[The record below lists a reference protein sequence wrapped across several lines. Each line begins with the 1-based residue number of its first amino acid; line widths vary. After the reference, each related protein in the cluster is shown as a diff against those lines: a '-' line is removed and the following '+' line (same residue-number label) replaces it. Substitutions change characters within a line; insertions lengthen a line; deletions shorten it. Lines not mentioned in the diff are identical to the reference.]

1 MKKPKLNLFLILIT
15 LLGLVACAETKDSAS
30 ELLVLAGRAIAL
42 SNKDVFIQGTV
53 KGPGSIRNAS
63 VQAFPTPADGKCVKD
78 DGKINGDPIA
88 SAVSDENGKYSFTYR
103 KTGGVL
109 CVVVTPSD
117 GSEIEVFSPITKTK
131 SPKPWSGGNPLMAV
145 INEPSN
151 RSSFGIG
158 ALNKTV
164 NVTPFTR
171 MAARRFSALTA
182 MNGGARLKSKV
193 FMRISNT
200 NTGYG
205 ARGKVGSPKVE
216 FAANNAN
223 SLLDKATEDVENAF
237 FPKRDKTNFE
247 LESAD
252 VEDPGYALKLGGIG
266 IRADK
271 YGGGSADGDSTT
283 EDFETVIHFME
294 EDFSDGRFDGKK
306 IDPTTNQVAGMTA
319 GEFGGVV
326 ADALEADKFLSDTYK
341 ADITEYDGYDD
352 EYAGSDE
359 DWFFC
364 DSDSLDAEC
373 SLAYTPGTPPEIWIF
388 GPDGELIDLNGTT
401 DFGQVGA
408 GVGGSSRTAEF
419 TIVNSGGLDLV
430 LTLPLA
436 LTTNSQFQI
445 VSQPSSVVAPGDA
458 AFFQIEFTPTT
469 ATNYTDDTTVI
480 SNDEV
485 YSPYPFTMTGE
496 GINLGSGLVLH
507 WEFNGNANDTSG
519 NGLNGTVTSA
529 SLTMDLFGTA
539 NQAYNFN
546 GSSSLIN
553 LGGSALAALSGSS
566 SVTFSAWVSPTDTS
580 NTRAIISQDG
590 FELAFDSDN
599 IVFSVDTGTA
609 TSLIYPIN
617 SFDFVDSWNLITGVY
632 DGTNLELYVNGVS
645 VGTQAKTGNLIG
657 TGSFRVGT
665 NVGSGF
671 FSGDLDDIRIYNTAL
686 SATQIEVLYLQD

>member
-1 MKKPKLNLFLILIT
+1 M
-15 LLGLVACAETKDSAS
+15 
-30 ELLVLAGRAIAL
+30 
-42 SNKDVFIQGTV
+42 
-53 KGPGSIRNAS
+53 
-63 VQAFPTPADGKCVKD
+63 
-78 DGKINGDPIA
+78 
-88 SAVSDENGKYSFTYR
+88 
-103 KTGGVL
+103 
-109 CVVVTPSD
+109 
-117 GSEIEVFSPITKTK
+117 
-131 SPKPWSGGNPLMAV
+131 
-145 INEPSN
+145 
-151 RSSFGIG
+151 
-158 ALNKTV
+158 
-164 NVTPFTR
+164 
-171 MAARRFSALTA
+171 
-182 MNGGARLKSKV
+182 
-193 FMRISNT
+193 
-200 NTGYG
+200 
-205 ARGKVGSPKVE
+205 
-216 FAANNAN
+216 
-223 SLLDKATEDVENAF
+223 
-237 FPKRDKTNFE
+237 
-247 LESAD
+247 
-252 VEDPGYALKLGGIG
+252 
-266 IRADK
+266 
-271 YGGGSADGDSTT
+271 
-283 EDFETVIHFME
+283 
-294 EDFSDGRFDGKK
+294 
-306 IDPTTNQVAGMTA
+306 
-319 GEFGGVV
+319 
-326 ADALEADKFLSDTYK
+326 
-341 ADITEYDGYDD
+341 
-352 EYAGSDE
+352 
-359 DWFFC
+359 
-364 DSDSLDAEC
+364 
-373 SLAYTPGTPPEIWIF
+373 
-388 GPDGELIDLNGTT
+388 
-401 DFGQVGA
+401 
-408 GVGGSSRTAEF
+408 
-419 TIVNSGGLDLV
+419 DLV